1 MNLMESLRPECIRV
15 GSKAAGKQEL
25 LAEIASLAKQSPLLA
40 DIPEK
45 KIREALETRERIGS
59 TGFGQGIAIP
69 HCGLEELDD
78 FVVGLL
84 LLPQGIDFAALDGQP
99 TKAFFFIV
107 GPRKRRNQHIQIL
120 SALSKLLKTP
130 RVIEDF
136 LSLADAE
143 AIRLR
148 FLQLVQVREARG
160 ERGQCLFHV
169 FVQREECFD
178 DILQEISSVVQGA
191 LAVVETNN
199 AGYYLHRL
207 PLFSAYWSDTKKG
220 FFRIILALVDKD
232 RCNDLIRRLHMI
244 ADPQE
249 GGVLI
254 TAQELMY
261 AGGSLEF

>member
-1 MNLMESLRPECIRV
+1 MNLLESLRPECIRV
-15 GSKAAGKQEL
+15 GSTATSKQEL
-25 LAEIASLAKQSPLLA
+25 IAEIAALAKQSPLLA
-40 DIPEK
+40 GIPEG
-45 KIREALETRERIGS
+45 KIREALEARERIGS

-69 HCGLEELDD
+69 HCGLEELDE

-84 LLPQGIDFAALDGQP
+84 LVPGGLDFSALDGQP
-99 TKAFFFIV
+99 TRAFFFIV
-107 GPRKRRNQHIQIL
+107 GPQARRNQHIQIL

-130 RVIEDF
+130 RIIDDF
-136 LSLADAE
+136 LRLADAE

-148 FLQLVQVREARG
+148 FLQLVQVRDARG

-191 LAVVETNN
+191 LAVVETNS

-207 PLFSAYWSDTKKG
+207 PLFSAYWTETRKG
-220 FFRIILALVDKD
+220 FFRIVLAVVDKD

-244 ADPQE
+244 SDPQE
-249 GGVLI
+249 GGLLI
-254 TAQELMY
+254 TVQELMY

>member
-15 GSKAAGKQEL
+15 GSRATDKREL
-25 LAEIASLAKQSPLLA
+25 LAEIAGLAKQSPLLA
-40 DIPEK
+40 GIAEE
-45 KIREALETRERIGS
+45 KIRKALERREEIGS

-69 HCGLEELDD
+69 HCGLEELNE

-84 LLPQGIDFAALDGQP
+84 LAPRGIDFAALDGLP
-99 TKAFFFIV
+99 TRAFFFIV

-130 RVIEDF
+130 RVIDDF
-136 LSLADAE
+136 LELDAAE

-148 FLQLVQVREARG
+148 FLQLVQVRDARG

-169 FVQREECFD
+169 FVQREELFD
-178 DILQEISSVVQGA
+178 DILQEISSCVQGA

-207 PLFSAYWSDTKKG
+207 PLFSAYWSETRKG
-220 FFRIILALVDKD
+220 FFRIVLALVDKD
-232 RCNDLIRRLHMI
+232 RSNDLIRRLHMI

-261 AGGSLEF
+261 AGGALEF

>member
-1 MNLMESLRPECIRV
+1 MNLMESLRPECIRAD
-15 GSKAAGKQEL
+15 SHAAGKQEV
-25 LAEIASLAKQSPLLA
+25 LAEIAALAKQSPLLDA
-40 DIPEK
+40 VPLET
-45 KIREALETRERIGS
+45 IRTALEEREKIGS

-84 LLPQGIDFAALDGQP
+84 LVPRGLDFNALDGQP

-107 GPRKRRNQHIQIL
+107 GPKQRRNQHIQIL

-130 RVIEDF
+130 RVVEDF
-136 LSLADAE
+136 LALGGAE
-143 AIRLR
+143 AVRLR
-148 FLQLVQVREARG
+148 FLQLVQVRDTRG
-160 ERGQCLFHV
+160 EPGQCLFHV

-191 LAVVETNN
+191 LSVVETNN

-207 PLFSAYWSDTKKG
+207 PLFSAYWSETRKG
-220 FFRIILALVDKD
+220 FFRIVLALVDKD

-244 ADPQE
+244 AEPQE

-254 TAQELMY
+254 TVQELMY